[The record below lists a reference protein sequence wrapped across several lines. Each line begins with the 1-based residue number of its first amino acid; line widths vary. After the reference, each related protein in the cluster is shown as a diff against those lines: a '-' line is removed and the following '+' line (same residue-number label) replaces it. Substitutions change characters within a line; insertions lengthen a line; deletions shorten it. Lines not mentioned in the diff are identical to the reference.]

1 MSRIPPPLSSV
12 PQFPHSACRPS
23 INPSVALGDGGGMGG
38 VISAHPRCPGMGLP
52 PGVCVYGGG
61 VPVVGDSGQV
71 AVAAAGGDSPRATLP
86 APRLSQRCPTP
97 YGGVG
102 RGGGTHTEGPRGDK
116 ETRDPFGPMGVGNA
130 GPGWSLAVGGVGE
143 VGTRGAPGA
152 AGAMPPR
159 THHCSAARLRT
170 LWKPGHAP
178 RAPHWLGVPPT
189 DTPPTPIPPLSLAF
203 LLEDPPLGH
212 ASLWPSALPGR
223 PDDRRLAI
231 G

>member
-116 ETRDPFGPMGVGNA
+116 ETRDPLGRW
-130 GPGWSLAVGGVGE
+130 GWA
-143 VGTRGAPGA
+143 TRGRG
-152 AGAMPPR
+152 
-159 THHCSAARLRT
+159 
-170 LWKPGHAP
+170 
-178 RAPHWLGVPPT
+178 
-189 DTPPTPIPPLSLAF
+189 
-203 LLEDPPLGH
+203 
-212 ASLWPSALPGR
+212 GR
-223 PDDRRLAI
+223 
-231 G
+231 